1 MSHTET
7 PYRELPLSGYV
18 RQTDLVGRPSK
29 SIRGIIPFSPS
40 TLWRMVAA
48 GEFPKPVKL
57 SARCTA
63 WRVED
68 IREWMAQRE

>member
-1 MSHTET
+1 MSDTQT
-7 PYRELPLSGYV
+7 FAGDLPPTGYV

-29 SIRGIIPFSPS
+29 GIRGVIPFSAT

-48 GEFPKPVKL
+48 GTFPKPIKL
-57 SARCTA
+57 SPGCTA

-68 IREWMAQRE
+68 IREWMAQRG